1 MTEVL
6 SLFCST
12 PINVKGPE
20 YLEVNDN
27 DGDKMNTQEYTH
39 NEDTLKHKVTRQ
51 NVEATKSQD
60 KNKLSKKI
68 PKTKNIQKSTKDKK
82 SQITTKML

>member
-1 MTEVL
+1 
-6 SLFCST
+6 
-12 PINVKGPE
+12 
-20 YLEVNDN
+20 
-27 DGDKMNTQEYTH
+27 MNTQEYTH

-51 NVEATKSQD
+51 NVEAAKSQD

-82 SQITTKML
+82 S